1 MVNLNT
7 TCSAT
12 GSGLQQRPR
21 EAQANRVST
30 QGYSLGIFPDF
41 NELWSRNIPNR
52 DFVFYN
58 FRQTPVLTK
67 SWDFQNWTINC
78 TKKCLKGPVAVRTQ
92 IFKTSTADLI
102 NTDPQLLQCIATDDY
117 CIYKQ
122 KQILQV
128 KKVRIYWYHMRICN
142 KMSSIK
148 KPKKIQAQKVQ
159 SGVLEQRHDWLTKF
173 LLTPLQILVCKLRHL
188 LETKH

>member
-1 MVNLNT
+1 MVQEHSKQSFCL
-7 TCSAT
+7 
-12 GSGLQQRPR
+12 LQL
-21 EAQANRVST
+21 QANSST
-30 QGYSLGIFPDF
+30 YKILRLSKLNYQLY
-41 NELWSRNIPNR
+41 
-52 DFVFYN
+52 
-58 FRQTPVLTK
+58 
-67 SWDFQNWTINC
+67 
-78 TKKCLKGPVAVRTQ
+78 KKCLKGPVAVRTQ

-102 NTDPQLLQCIATDDY
+102 STDPQLLQCIATDDY